1 MTKFTTTKKVAL
13 AVAAIALATAALL
26 PRGAAQG
33 TRVTMYKNP
42 GCECC
47 TRWAAHMEENG
58 FTVEV
63 DQSRPLSEVSAQH
76 GVTSQVASCHVALV
90 EGYVVVGHVPAAE
103 VRNLLEERPN
113 VAGISVPGMPQGS
126 PGMEVPGA
134 PPARYNVVAFDG
146 RGGIFKWATY

>member
-1 MTKFTTTKKVAL
+1 MTKLTTRKKTAL
-13 AVAAIALATAALL
+13 ALAAIALATAALL
-26 PRGAAQG
+26 SRGAAQA

-47 TRWAAHMEENG
+47 TRWAAHLEDHG

-63 DQSRPLSEVSAQH
+63 DQSRPLTEVSAQH

-90 EGYVVVGHVPAAE
+90 GGYVVVGHVPAAE

-113 VAGISVPGMPQGS
+113 VAGISVPGMPPGS
-126 PGMEVPGA
+126 PGMEIPGVPS
-134 PPARYNVVAFDG
+134 ARYNVVAFDG